1 MIEQVLIQRGSDSG
15 VMYTGVESR
24 SLVDV
29 PAYVGAT
36 GYAYGVLAEACC
48 SESPGETD
56 VVVISSD
63 PFADAAV
70 RAAD

>member
-1 MIEQVLIQRGSDSG
+1 MIEQVLIQRGSGSG
-15 VMYTGVESR
+15 VMHTGVESR

-36 GYAYGVLAEACC
+36 GYAYAVLAEAYC

-56 VVVISSD
+56 VIVIASD
-63 PFADAAV
+63 PYAHAAV
-70 RAAD
+70 GAAD